1 MRENIHGPTSLFSHP
16 FPYPHQN
23 IMSRVWAGVWV
34 VLAIGII
41 FLIAGLICAQVYR
54 VKGIPPWVYLI
65 TVFGIVCIILA
76 IFILLFQ
83 TISDTSGC
91 TKKAVCGGSF
101 STSDPSSHSRYSPSL
116 ITDLLPPGVTPKD
129 LATISSSYRPPNV
142 PTMPNIIPVVV

>member
-1 MRENIHGPTSLFSHP
+1 
-16 FPYPHQN
+16 
-23 IMSRVWAGVWV
+23 MSRVWAGVWV

-91 TKKAVCGGSF
+91 TKKAVCGGTSL
-101 STSDPSSHSRYSPSL
+101 TSDPSSHSRYSPSL
-116 ITDLLPPGVTPKD
+116 ITDLLPSGVTLKD
-129 LATISSSYRPPNV
+129 ISTISSPYRTPSIPTIPNV
-142 PTMPNIIPVVV
+142 IPVVM